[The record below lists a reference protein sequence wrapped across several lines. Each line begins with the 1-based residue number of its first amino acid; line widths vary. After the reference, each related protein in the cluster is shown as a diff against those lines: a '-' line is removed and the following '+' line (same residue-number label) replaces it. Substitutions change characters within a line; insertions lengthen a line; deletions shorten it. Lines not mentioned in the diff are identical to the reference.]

1 MPRPG
6 TGRSAVRRPPGR
18 QGALRSRERQTLC
31 RGPRPDRLAAGG
43 RVHTRLPHGREHS
56 VVFTTSSRGTWPIPE
71 PAPRASPAPGAA
83 RSPARSPPANRRC
96 KCAATC
102 SPVDLDDQ
110 GRFTRISLVSARS
123 EGAVRILGLRGERR
137 HHRSAAGG
145 GRRGGQPVVPQQS
158 PPPLTPANGGYTY
171 AVDNPITNSDQSRAG
186 RGQGPP
192 LLPQKRRNLH
202 RADFCPLSTKPVRLN
217 LVSQRTE
224 RAMALATAGGERGYA
239 LRPPLGSVPGYTRLR
254 RLRSVTG
261 RGPLMNG
268 SRQLFVLRRERS
280 PVVVRP
286 FGFSVFG
293 VPGPGQ

>member
-1 MPRPG
+1 VSGRHFVAGRDRTVLPRAAGSTRGCRTAANTRWSSRQVPVG
-6 TGRSAVRRPPGR
+6 PGRSRSPRHGHLPHREPLV
-18 QGALRSRERQTLC
+18 LRH
-31 RGPRPDRLAAGG
+31 GPRRRIVVASVQRPAA
-43 RVHTRLPHGREHS
+43 
-56 VVFTTSSRGTWPIPE
+56 
-71 PAPRASPAPGAA
+71 
-83 RSPARSPPANRRC
+83 
-96 KCAATC
+96 
-102 SPVDLDDQ
+102 PVDLDDQ